1 VRRPLSLAQIV
12 ATIVGLTLAGLGGVA
27 VAMLLPADSLTGETV
42 EVAGMGFTL
51 VMAVLTLLIGLVF
64 LGGARRPAEAKA
76 GLVSIGIA
84 LLAMG
89 IVIFVEPDAV
99 TGVFG
104 VNQTS
109 GVVYAVT
116 GLIAAIAGIISP
128 RSPGR
133 SVQMSELEDKALT
146 DYI

>member
-1 VRRPLSLAQIV
+1 MV
-12 ATIVGLTLAGLGGVA
+12 AGIVGLTLAGLGTVA
-27 VAMLLPADSLTGETV
+27 LAMLLPADSVTGETV

-64 LGGARRPAEAKA
+64 IGGALRPAEAKA

-84 LLAMG
+84 MLALG
-89 IVIFVEPDAV
+89 IVVFIEPDAV

-104 VNQTS
+104 VNETS
-109 GVVYAVT
+109 GLVYALA
-116 GLIAAIAGIISP
+116 GLLAAIAGVLSP
-128 RSPGR
+128 SGQGRPVRERRS
-133 SVQMSELEDKALT
+133 EDDPVI